1 MHSQPGAS
9 ASAGTAS
16 SSSRYSGGQQQ
27 YHQQQAGGSSSRPPL
42 PSPFQGQ
49 QHHDPRNSSV
59 YSDDGQQSG
68 DDDENDHGN
77 DQELPNGKRKRPL
90 SVSCETC
97 KTRKVKCDR
106 GQPSCGWCTRNAH
119 ACEYKERKKP
129 GLRAGYGRELEQR
142 LDHLEG
148 ELRKH
153 AEILAA
159 HGLDINST
167 RTPGSVNSPATL
179 NSNTTTRNN
188 HVSSS
193 HRSNPSL
200 QSNDHGT
207 PREVGPPPV
216 FAHAGPDSAERA
228 LFMHKPSTSAD
239 YGLGP
244 RTPAVVHDNF
254 QHATT
259 TQPHIQP
266 AMTPSAAIHEYYSAP
281 KAAPHQI
288 PSVLPATQ
296 GQGGTEQELP
306 PYGVCY
312 ALMEL
317 YFKHIHPWCPI
328 LDRETTKDLFF
339 GERIPNEEEKILL
352 HAIVAT
358 AMRFATNKNLPQE
371 SRQRFYN
378 SSKQR
383 VLLYGMEHSS
393 VMSLQALVILA
404 LDLCGSSNGPPG
416 WNIMALITRG
426 VVQLG
431 LAVETNSM
439 TVSPSYPS
447 IYTLRAM
454 VLPEPRDF
462 AEEESRRRL
471 FWMVYVLDRY
481 ATIST
486 AFDFALDDKE
496 IDRTLPCR
504 DELWIKNQK
513 VETRWFHTADDD
525 SRLNSY
531 TTADYQ
537 VNKPENLGAFSHY
550 IEILGILSNIHKFLK
565 QPVDISSLT
574 DVETWQARYRQLDNM
589 LKMWKF
595 ELPDEYTHM
604 AKIYDHPRVARSL
617 SCTWIMLHATYHTA
631 VIRLHSSAAYPTVR
645 SPIFAPSF
653 LASQTCR
660 DAVNNILALG
670 KFVVEYNFLST
681 LGPPFAFTLWVAARV
696 LLVHGSTVER
706 RLNYPDI
713 QFFVDT
719 LRKMGEYWP
728 VATRYSNLLTR
739 VLDEYKASV
748 SEGDEVTPSSMRI
761 LADMRRTAFDLDLLI
776 SRQPRHRVRQ
786 QQQQQQQQQQHG
798 HGHGHSTN
806 AGGTNMI
813 NAGVMTPVMN
823 HNANGQQFSVG
834 PTPLPPP
841 PGGTGPHDLEYLDV
855 FDFFNMPRFPL
866 SAIGPTAQAQ
876 IQAQAQNEIN
886 NQNHQD
892 HNNLAVGD
900 RRILPDNGET
910 TISSSK
916 HLGQGQQGINSD
928 TLQGPEQGIGVGGE
942 FNIMD
947 FTVYPERDWLGNS
960 RGSSGWVDGATGGI
974 GAGSGAGARPEQET
988 TTGRGG
994 GPGTNTNTSTRKTT
1008 RTAESSSAGAGAGT
1022 SGGNAAEGG

>member
-1 MHSQPGAS
+1 MQSQPAAAAAIAAAS
-9 ASAGTAS
+9 GSGP
-16 SSSRYSGGQQQ
+16 RYSGGQPYQ
-27 YHQQQAGGSSSRPPL
+27 RPPL
-42 PSPFQGQ
+42 PAPFQGQ
-49 QHHDPRNSSV
+49 QHGPPNSSV

-68 DDDENDHGN
+68 DDDDNDHGN
-77 DQELPNGKRKRPL
+77 DQVLPNGKRKRPL

-106 GQPSCGWCTRNAH
+106 GQPACGWCSKNAH
-119 ACEYKERKKP
+119 VCEYKERKKP

-148 ELRKH
+148 ELRRH
-153 AEILAA
+153 AEILAT
-159 HGLDINST
+159 HGLYLNGS
-167 RTPGSVNSPATL
+167 PGSVNSPATL
-179 NSNTTTRNN
+179 NNNANTGNN
-188 HVSSS
+188 HRSAG
-193 HRSNPSL
+193 HLSNPSL

-207 PREVGPPPV
+207 PRDAGPPAV

-239 YGLGP
+239 FGLGP

-254 QHATT
+254 QHAAT
-259 TQPHIQP
+259 TQPRVQP
-266 AMTPSAAIHEYYSAP
+266 AMTPSAAVQEYYGAP
-281 KAAPHQI
+281 RAVPHQI
-288 PSVLPATQ
+288 AGPSLSAVLPPTQ

-312 ALMEL
+312 ALMDL

-358 AMRFATNKNLPQE
+358 AMRFATTKMLPKE
-371 SRQRFYN
+371 SRQRFYTA
-378 SSKQR
+378 SKQR

-462 AEEESRRRL
+462 TEDESRRRL

-513 VETRWFHTADDD
+513 ADTRWFHASDDD
-525 SRLNSY
+525 SRPNSNNS
-531 TTADYQ
+531 ADYQ
-537 VNKPENLGAFSHY
+537 VNKPENLGAFSYY
-550 IEILGILSNIHKFLK
+550 IEILGILSKIHKFLK
-565 QPVDISSLT
+565 QPVDISSLA
-574 DVETWQARYRQLDNM
+574 DVENWQRRYRELDTM
-589 LKMWKF
+589 LKVWKF
-595 ELPDEYTHM
+595 ELPDDYNHM
-604 AKIYDHPRVARSL
+604 AKIYEHPRVARTL
-617 SCTWIMLHATYHTA
+617 SCAWIMLHATYHTA
-631 VIRLHSSAAYPTVR
+631 IIRLHSSAAYPTVR
-645 SPIFAPSF
+645 SPIFSPSYM
-653 LASQTCR
+653 ASQTCR

-670 KFVVEYNFLST
+670 KFVVEYNLLST

-706 RLNYPDI
+706 SLNPEI
-713 QFFVDT
+713 KFFVDT
-719 LRKMGEYWP
+719 LREMGEYWP

-739 VLDEYKASV
+739 VLDEYRASE
-748 SEGDEVTPSSMRI
+748 SEGDEVTPSSVRI

-776 SRQPRHRVRQ
+776 SRQPRHGSK
-786 QQQQQQQQQQHG
+786 QHG
-798 HGHGHSTN
+798 ASAT
-806 AGGTNMI
+806 AGGSGIMS
-813 NAGVMTPVMN
+813 AGVVPAMN
-823 HNANGQQFSVG
+823 NNANGDFAMG
-834 PTPLPPP
+834 A
-841 PGGTGPHDLEYLDV
+841 GGGVNDLEYLDV

-866 SAIGPTAQAQ
+866 SAIAPG
-876 IQAQAQNEIN
+876 QNVGGTET
-886 NQNHQD
+886 NQNHGVDQVHHMAGTD
-892 HNNLAVGD
+892 GKRLVD
-900 RRILPDNGET
+900 D
-910 TISSSK
+910 
-916 HLGQGQQGINSD
+916 GQGSTKQPGQPMNGDAIHGPALGGESGQG
-928 TLQGPEQGIGVGGE
+928 VGE

-947 FTVYPERDWLGNS
+947 FMVYPERDWLGNS
-960 RGSSGWVDGATGGI
+960 RGSSWVDATRSGTSGVGGRPEQ
-974 GAGSGAGARPEQET
+974 GTAASGPRTRTRTENRSGSTEGAGAIDRV
-988 TTGRGG
+988 
-994 GPGTNTNTSTRKTT
+994 
-1008 RTAESSSAGAGAGT
+1008 
-1022 SGGNAAEGG
+1022 

>member
-1 MHSQPGAS
+1 MAAAAS
-9 ASAGTAS
+9 
-16 SSSRYSGGQQQ
+16 GQQ
-27 YHQQQAGGSSSRPPL
+27 HHAAARGPSRPPL
-42 PSPFQGQ
+42 FQFQGQ
-49 QHHDPRNSSV
+49 QQQQHGPPNASV

-68 DDDENDHGN
+68 DDDDDDDDDDNNHAN
-77 DQELPNGKRKRPL
+77 DQVLPNGKRKRPL

-106 GQPSCGWCTRNAH
+106 GQPACGWCSRNTVV
-119 ACEYKERKKP
+119 CEYKERKKP

-142 LDHLEG
+142 LDNLEA
-148 ELRKH
+148 ELKRH
-153 AEILAA
+153 ADILAA
-159 HGLDINST
+159 HGLDLNTS
-167 RTPGSVNSPATL
+167 PGSVNSRATL
-179 NSNTTTRNN
+179 NINANNRNN
-188 HVSSS
+188 HAPSG
-193 HRSNPSL
+193 HRSTPSL
-200 QSNDHGT
+200 PSNGHGT
-207 PREVGPPPV
+207 PRDTGPPPV

-228 LFMHKPSTSAD
+228 LFMHKPPTSAD
-239 YGLGP
+239 FSLGP
-244 RTPAVVHDNF
+244 HTPAIVHDNF
-254 QHATT
+254 QHVATP
-259 TQPHIQP
+259 QPRIQP
-266 AMTPSAAIHEYYSAP
+266 AMTPSAAVQEYYGAP
-281 KAAPHQI
+281 RAVSHQMAGPSLTAA
-288 PSVLPATQ
+288 VLPATQ
-296 GQGGTEQELP
+296 GQGGAEQELP

-328 LDRETTKDLFF
+328 LNRETTKDLFF

-358 AMRFATNKNLPQE
+358 AMRFATDKMLPKE
-371 SRQRFYN
+371 SRQRFYTA
-378 SSKQR
+378 SKQR

-439 TVSPSYPS
+439 TVCPSYPS

-462 AEEESRRRL
+462 TEEETRRRL

-504 DELWIKNQK
+504 NELWIKNQK
-513 VETRWFHTADDD
+513 VETRWFYAADDD
-525 SRLNSY
+525 SRLNSNSS
-531 TTADYQ
+531 ADYQ
-537 VNKPENLGAFSHY
+537 VNKPENLGAFSYY
-550 IEILGILSNIHKFLK
+550 IEILGILSKIHKFLK

-574 DVETWQARYRQLDNM
+574 DVENWQHRYRELDTM
-589 LKMWKF
+589 LKVWKF
-595 ELPDEYTHM
+595 ELPDDYSNM
-604 AKIYDHPRVARSL
+604 AKIYEHPRVARTL
-617 SCTWIMLHATYHTA
+617 NCAWIMLHATYHTA

-645 SPIFAPSF
+645 SPIFSPSYM
-653 LASQTCR
+653 ASQTCR
-660 DAVNNILALG
+660 DTVNNILALG

-706 RLNYPDI
+706 SLNPDI

-719 LRKMGEYWP
+719 LREMGKYWP

-748 SEGDEVTPSSMRI
+748 SEGDEVTPSSVRI

-776 SRQPRHRVRQ
+776 SRQPRHGSR
-786 QQQQQQQQQQHG
+786 QHG
-798 HGHGHSTN
+798 ALTGTA
-806 AGGTNMI
+806 AGNSVMS
-813 NAGVMTPVMN
+813 AGVMMPVTN
-823 HNANGQQFSVG
+823 NSNGHFG
-834 PTPLPPP
+834 MGTE
-841 PGGTGPHDLEYLDV
+841 GGTGGGGGGGNDLEYLDV

-866 SAIGPTAQAQ
+866 SAIAP
-876 IQAQAQNEIN
+876 AQNASGTET
-886 NQNHQD
+886 NQNH
-892 HNNLAVGD
+892 
-900 RRILPDNGET
+900 
-910 TISSSK
+910 SM
-916 HLGQGQQGINSD
+916 GQGHGMEGAGGGRGLIDDGESGSKQPPGQGMGSD
-928 TLQGPEQGIGVGGE
+928 VMHGSAMGGGGSAQGVGQ

-947 FTVYPERDWLGNS
+947 FMVYPERDWLENP
-960 RGSSGWVDGATGGI
+960 RGPSWVDATGGRPEQGT
-974 GAGSGAGARPEQET
+974 GASGPRTRTGTGSAEGAGAT
-988 TTGRGG
+988 L
-994 GPGTNTNTSTRKTT
+994 
-1008 RTAESSSAGAGAGT
+1008 
-1022 SGGNAAEGG
+1022 

>member
-1 MHSQPGAS
+1 M
-9 ASAGTAS
+9 
-16 SSSRYSGGQQQ
+16 
-27 YHQQQAGGSSSRPPL
+27 
-42 PSPFQGQ
+42 
-49 QHHDPRNSSV
+49 
-59 YSDDGQQSG
+59 
-68 DDDENDHGN
+68 
-77 DQELPNGKRKRPL
+77 
-90 SVSCETC
+90 
-97 KTRKVKCDR
+97 KCDR

-119 ACEYKERKKP
+119 TCEYKERKKP

-142 LDHLEG
+142 LDHLEA
-148 ELRKH
+148 ELRRH
-153 AEILAA
+153 AEIIAA
-159 HGLDINST
+159 HGLDLNGS
-167 RTPGSVNSPATL
+167 PESVNSPATTL
-179 NSNTTTRNN
+179 NNKTNARSN
-188 HVSSS
+188 HVPSS

-207 PREVGPPPV
+207 PRDTGPPPV

-239 YGLGP
+239 FGLGP
-244 RTPAVVHDNF
+244 RTPAVVHDSF
-254 QHATT
+254 QHVAT
-259 TQPHIQP
+259 TQPHVQP
-266 AMTPSAAIHEYYSAP
+266 AMTPSAAVQEYYGVP
-281 KAAPHQI
+281 RGVGHQLAG
-288 PSVLPATQ
+288 PSLPAVLPATQ
-296 GQGGTEQELP
+296 GHNGTEQELP

-358 AMRFATNKNLPQE
+358 AMRFATNKNLPEE
-371 SRQRFYN
+371 SRKRFYN
-378 SSKQR
+378 ASKQR

-462 AEEESRRRL
+462 TEEESRRRL

-537 VNKPENLGAFSHY
+537 VNKPENLGAFSYY
-550 IEILGILSNIHKFLK
+550 IEILGILSQIHKFLK

-574 DVETWQARYRQLDNM
+574 DVETWQGRYRQLDNM

-617 SCTWIMLHATYHTA
+617 SCAWIMLHATYHTA

-681 LGPPFAFTLWVAARV
+681 LGPPFAFTLWVASRV

-706 RLNYPDI
+706 RLNPDI
-713 QFFVDT
+713 KFFVDT

-748 SEGDEVTPSSMRI
+748 NEGDEVTPSSVRI

-776 SRQPRHRVRQ
+776 SRQPRHRTR
-786 QQQQQQQQQQHG
+786 QHG
-798 HGHGHSTN
+798 PPN
-806 AGGTNMI
+806 IGGGNGMMP
-813 NAGVMTPVMN
+813 ASVMNPVMN
-823 HNANGQQFSVG
+823 HNADGQFSVG
-834 PTPLPPP
+834 AGAAAA
-841 PGGTGPHDLEYLDV
+841 GGGAHDLEYLDV

-866 SAIGPTAQAQ
+866 SAIAPG
-876 IQAQAQNEIN
+876 QNVSGSES
-886 NQNHQD
+886 NQNHATQD
-892 HNNLAVGD
+892 HLITGTGD
-900 RRILPDNGET
+900 RRLPDNGDG
-910 TISSSK
+910 SSK
-916 HLGQGQQGINSD
+916 HPGQAMGGDAIHGPDQG
-928 TLQGPEQGIGVGGE
+928 VGE

-947 FTVYPERDWLGNS
+947 FMVYPERDWLGNS
-960 RGSSGWVDGATGGI
+960 RGSSWVDVT
-974 GAGSGAGARPEQET
+974 GAGSGSGARPEQGT
-988 TTGRGG
+988 APG
-994 GPGTNTNTSTRKTT
+994 GPSTRA
-1008 RTAESSSAGAGAGT
+1008 RAGSMEGAGPT
-1022 SGGNAAEGG
+1022 H